1 MFNSLFTQIVIISWY
16 SLGLIYPSIIFHS
29 MKEQYV
35 TTKEQ
40 ILISSRGQLSCL
52 TGIRNYVLIMW
63 TNKFFFFNETLMN
76 ILQKIVPN
84 ETIVCDDREPL
95 WINETLLHINQF
107 KAILD
112 KLGFLIEKSKNNYYS
127 KLSQKLSIKATSPKA
142 Y

>member
-1 MFNSLFTQIVIISWY
+1 
-16 SLGLIYPSIIFHS
+16 
-29 MKEQYV
+29 
-35 TTKEQ
+35 
-40 ILISSRGQLSCL
+40 
-52 TGIRNYVLIMW
+52 
-63 TNKFFFFNETLMN
+63 MN

-142 Y
+142 C

>member
-1 MFNSLFTQIVIISWY
+1 
-16 SLGLIYPSIIFHS
+16 

-63 TNKFFFFNETLMN
+63 TNKLFFFNETLMN

-84 ETIVCDDREPL
+84 ETIVCDDKEPL